1 MSTAPLLELK
11 GLRRAFYGLD
21 VLRGVDLAV
30 AAGGITGL
38 IGPNGAGKTTLFNVV
53 SGLVPPDAGSIRFD
67 GQEIAGLAPDA
78 VSRRGLVRTF
88 QVARGFPR
96 LSVFQHLM
104 LYGRDQPGETLWQ
117 AILGTRA
124 AREREAALAERAWA
138 TARFLRLDHLIDN
151 PATALSGGQKK
162 LLEIGRALMA
172 EPRLVLL
179 DEPTAGVNPTLQNE
193 IGERLLELPRRGIT
207 VLLIEHRFSPRAR
220 STKCVPTIGCAR
232 PISAEERH
240 EGRGMSLLE
249 IAGLRGGYA
258 AADEIVKGADLS
270 VAAGEIVALIGPN
283 GAGKSTLLKLVAGLL
298 RPSGGS
304 VRFKDREI
312 AGWAAPDI
320 SRAGLSFVPQE
331 RNVFGTMSVA
341 ENLEMGGYIDGKH
354 ASKRMAELYERF
366 PMLADKRRAAAR
378 TLSGG
383 QRQILA
389 MAVALMNAPDLLL
402 LDEPTAGLS
411 PRAAEE
417 LFGTILALNQS
428 GVAILMVEQNAL
440 EALSVSARAYVL
452 VQGRPEREG
461 GAADLAADP
470 TVRDLFLGGKATPMV
485 DDHSPLPR

>member
-1 MSTAPLLELK
+1 
-11 GLRRAFYGLD
+11 
-21 VLRGVDLAV
+21 
-30 AAGGITGL
+30 
-38 IGPNGAGKTTLFNVV
+38 
-53 SGLVPPDAGSIRFD
+53 
-67 GQEIAGLAPDA
+67 
-78 VSRRGLVRTF
+78 
-88 QVARGFPR
+88 
-96 LSVFQHLM
+96 
-104 LYGRDQPGETLWQ
+104 
-117 AILGTRA
+117 
-124 AREREAALAERAWA
+124 
-138 TARFLRLDHLIDN
+138 
-151 PATALSGGQKK
+151 
-162 LLEIGRALMA
+162 
-172 EPRLVLL
+172 
-179 DEPTAGVNPTLQNE
+179 
-193 IGERLLELPRRGIT
+193 
-207 VLLIEHRFSPRAR
+207 
-220 STKCVPTIGCAR
+220 
-232 PISAEERH
+232 
-240 EGRGMSLLE
+240 MSLLE

-258 AADEIVKGADLS
+258 AADEIVKGADLT

-341 ENLEMGGYIDGKH
+341 ENLEMGGYIDGAH
-354 ASKRMAELYERF
+354 ARKRMAGLYERF

-417 LFGTILALNQS
+417 LFGTILALNKS

-440 EALSVSARAYVL
+440 EALSVAARAYVL
-452 VQGRPEREG
+452 VQGRPEHEG
-461 GAADLAADP
+461 RAAELAADP
-470 TVRDLFLGGKATPMV
+470 TVRDLFLGGKAAPMLRSSNEGMGDV
-485 DDHSPLPR
+485 T